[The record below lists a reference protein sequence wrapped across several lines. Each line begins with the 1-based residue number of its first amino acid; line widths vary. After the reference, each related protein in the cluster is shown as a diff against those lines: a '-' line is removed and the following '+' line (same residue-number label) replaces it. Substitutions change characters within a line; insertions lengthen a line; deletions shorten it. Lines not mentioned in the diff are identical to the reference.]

1 MAGNKEILSVEL
13 DTSEFDSFKQQF
25 DKYEAA
31 VKAMPKH
38 WQQSSGEII
47 AHRTNFEKMV
57 AGASNFYRSMELATI
72 QQSASSR
79 ILEATGLAW
88 AGIHRSGKLFRN
100 DIVHATQS
108 LMHWTKLTAVFSG
121 IIGAGGLFGI
131 NRMAASVAGQRTSAA
146 GLGVSYGEQASFL
159 TNFGRLGNA
168 EGILQGFSEAE
179 VDVSKKYALRQYLG
193 HNESGDPAKDFAE
206 GLGRFKSFV
215 DQYKNNNE
223 LLGPMLHARG
233 YDKLGIGTDTARIVQ
248 GMSAAE
254 VAQLGRGYQ
263 GDLATRLGLPPD
275 VARKWTDFSMQL
287 EKAGEELNTIF
298 ARKVIRLAKPLEH
311 LSESFVHLTEN
322 LLKDGSPISGW
333 IKGLGRGIRNF
344 AEELGSGTI
353 QANASKLGQDIADVV
368 KLFDAIIAKAPG
380 GLAVL
385 LGMGVGARLGGAA
398 VGAIAGAVGA
408 GAAGV
413 GAVAGATAWGMN
425 KLMPQH
431 PEKLKRGQEYENAGG
446 SPTSPHPA
454 VTEANKGV
462 MGYFNKGGYGP
473 FSQNAEFG
481 RDLNIP
487 GPSAPHFGEGGI
499 VTKRTVAVVG
509 EHGPEAIIPLSGV
522 NLGNIR
528 ARGGGWR
535 KFETP
540 SDAAHAIIDQLSRYP
555 KMFPRQRD
563 IGTLAGALK
572 RYAPR
577 GDRNNPAEYA
587 RQVEQWT
594 GINRHSSMSLGD
606 PEYDARLIYG
616 IARKEG
622 HLGHRTLEDFR
633 SMFVRHGAPLRR
645 SFGHIGHHPAT
656 IGRRDA
662 GVTVQDNT
670 GGLVSV
676 SAH

>member
-1 MAGNKEILSVEL
+1 MANKEILAVTID
-13 DTSEFDSFKQQF
+13 DTEFSEFKKKF
-25 DKYEAA
+25 DAYEAA

-38 WQQSSGEII
+38 WQQSSGEIT
-47 AHRTNFEKMV
+47 AQKTNFEKMV
-57 AGASNFYRSMELATI
+57 AGAGNFYRSLELATV
-72 QQSASSR
+72 QQSVSSR
-79 ILEATGLAW
+79 VLEATGLAW
-88 AGIHRSGKLFRN
+88 AGIHRSGKLFRS

-121 IIGAGGLFGI
+121 LLGAGGLFGI

-159 TNFGRLGNA
+159 TNFGRLGNV
-168 EGILQGFSEAE
+168 EGILQGFAEAE
-179 VDVSKKYALRQYLG
+179 TDVSKKYALRQYLG
-193 HNESGDPAKDFAE
+193 HNESGSPSRDFAE
-206 GLGRFKSFV
+206 GLGRFKQFV
-215 DQYKNNNE
+215 DQYKNQNE

-254 VAQLGRGYQ
+254 IAQISRGYQ
-263 GDLATRLGLPPD
+263 SGVAGRLGLSD
-275 VARKWTDFSMQL
+275 ADAKKWTEFSNQMERAGL
-287 EKAGEELNTIF
+287 EIETVF
-298 ARKVIRLAKPLEH
+298 AKGTVKLARPLMH
-311 LSESFVHLTEN
+311 LSESFIHLTEN
-322 LLKDGSPISGW
+322 LLKEGSPISGW

-344 AEELGSGTI
+344 ADTLGSGTI

-368 KLFDAIIAKAPG
+368 KLLDVIIAKAPG

-385 LGMGVGARLGGAA
+385 LGIGVGARLGGAA
-398 VGAIAGAVGA
+398 AAIGG
-408 GAAGV
+408 GLAAIPGV
-413 GAVAGATAWGMN
+413 GAAAAAGALGATV
-425 KLMPQH
+425 MPQ
-431 PEKLKRGQEYENAGG
+431 PLNAGEDERARQEKYKQG
-446 SPTSPHPA
+446 PYAPNAPGA
-454 VTEANKGV
+454 I
-462 MGYFNKGGYGP
+462 GYFNKGGYGP

-487 GPSAPHFGEGGI
+487 GPTVPHLAEGGI

-509 EHGPEAIIPLSGV
+509 EKGPEAIIPLSGV

-540 SDAAHAIIDQLSRYP
+540 ADAAQAIIAQLSRYP
-555 KMFPRQRD
+555 KMFPRQRGID
-563 IGTLAGALK
+563 TMAGAIK
-572 RYAPR
+572 KYAPR
-577 GDRNNPAEYA
+577 GDRNNPDLYA

-594 GINRHSSMSLGD
+594 GISRHAHMNLGD
-606 PEYDARLIYG
+606 PEVAAKVAYG

-622 HLGHRTLEDFR
+622 HLGSRTIEDFR
-633 SMFVRHGAPLRR
+633 GMFIRHGTPLRH
-645 SFGHIGHHPAT
+645 SFGHPHTGHHPAT

-662 GVTVQDNT
+662 GITVQDNT